1 MKGPMLILSCFQGRA
16 SGIYKTGSLWISR
29 KLWNPGEIW
38 NLRKGICGDYNNVV
52 GLPVGRLVY
61 ELKKMKIN
69 IRGMRK

>member
-1 MKGPMLILSCFQGRA
+1 ME
-16 SGIYKTGSLWISR
+16 SR
-29 KLWNPGEIW
+29 G
-38 NLRKGICGDYNNVV
+38 NVV